1 MKTFRVGVILSTT
14 YVVDAE
20 DEDEA
25 MDIAG
30 DMALDDYPDLNFEEC
45 NFVEEE

>member
-20 DEDEA
+20 DEEEAEELA
-25 MDIAG
+25 MD
-30 DMALDDYPDLNFEEC
+30 MAEQDYLDLNIEEC